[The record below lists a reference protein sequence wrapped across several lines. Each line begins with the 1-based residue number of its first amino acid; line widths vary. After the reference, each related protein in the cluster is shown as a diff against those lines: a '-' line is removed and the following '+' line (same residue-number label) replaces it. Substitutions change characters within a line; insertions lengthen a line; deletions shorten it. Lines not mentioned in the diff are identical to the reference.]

1 MKFVA
6 RSQTLRSLNQSI
18 LFLFQRLE
26 KIANQVDQ
34 PFLRFKAVEPLDL
47 AAELVEI
54 EEVETDDTTIPSVRS
69 VLLLAEKVRESLN
82 QYVGTKL

>member
-1 MKFVA
+1 M
-6 RSQTLRSLNQSI
+6 NQSI
-18 LFLFQRLE
+18 FFLFQRLE